1 MNWAYALLELAPDAD
16 ERTVKRAYAK
26 RLRITRPDDDPE
38 AFQQLHEAYKSALEW
53 AQYRVQWEEEEAAQ
67 HDPTQSQAPLAD
79 AADEPDARFASANLM
94 PGTEF
99 SSSEST
105 AFGELHDPV
114 QLTGSNFP
122 ALREVSTEADPGPHV
137 LTVAP
142 ATTDNPSANPQLPV
156 IPAVAAFS
164 ELRDPVQL
172 TGSDTQ
178 TLPEISTHAE
188 PAPGPSAGTPATGVD
203 STVAGVQ
210 MPDLPII
217 APLLDTDAMIQLI
230 LGQAFLTEAGRF
242 EAWLQN
248 RPELWSLLE
257 KPRVGVLLAMH
268 LFNHDAPIR
277 NESFDVLIRFFRW
290 DEVDN
295 GVDPVRIQQ
304 CRQRL
309 HRNWMLQPAG
319 ASDLARHLRGYGRH
333 VTAAD
338 AKRELQRLT
347 RPWQPWQALWSAV
360 PPWRTV
366 QVNRLLERLGVAGD
380 GNVPAPL
387 QPAQVA
393 FWSSL
398 SDYSKPAGPRMQ
410 LALLQGLLLGVGFLL
425 LVLLGWALLGLRAPA
440 DSNMARLPG
449 ALRAGAYGGGILLAA
464 RALIPCWLEMMRWI
478 SADEHPRPGYAVLHR
493 WLIPILGVSSV
504 LLIHLAHAR
513 LAGSVLAWLTL
524 MLAAW
529 RHWRRG
535 RHVYRW
541 KMPLTIWF
549 LAIVLMGGITVK
561 LLMFLLAFG
570 ELVAGLALVFWLR
583 DSWLRLW
590 RRGSRNN
597 ATAMH

>member
-16 ERTVKRAYAK
+16 ERSVKRAYAK

-53 AQYRVQWEEEEAAQ
+53 AQYRVQWEQEDERGDLPQSEPPVV
-67 HDPTQSQAPLAD
+67 DPT
-79 AADEPDARFASANLM
+79 DEHDARFASTEVI
-94 PGTEF
+94 PGVEL

-105 AFGELHDPV
+105 ALGGLHDPV
-114 QLTGSNFP
+114 QLVGS
-122 ALREVSTEADPGPHV
+122 H
-137 LTVAP
+137 
-142 ATTDNPSANPQLPV
+142 
-156 IPAVAAFS
+156 
-164 ELRDPVQL
+164 
-172 TGSDTQ
+172 TQ
-178 TLPEISTHAE
+178 TLPEVRADAE
-188 PAPGPSAGTPATGVD
+188 PVSAPSAGTPELVAD
-203 STVAGVQ
+203 SRVAGLRF
-210 MPDLPII
+210 PELPTI

-230 LGQAFLTEAGRF
+230 LGQALLTEPARF

-248 RPELWSLLE
+248 RPELWSLQE
-257 KPRVGVLLAMH
+257 KPRVGVWLATY

-319 ASDLARHLRGYGRH
+319 ASDLARHLRGYGRQF
-333 VTAAD
+333 TAAD

-347 RPWQPWQALWSAV
+347 RPWQPWQALWSAA

-398 SDYSKPAGPRMQ
+398 SDYSKPSGPRMQ
-410 LALLQGLLLGVGFLL
+410 LALLQGLLLGLGFLL
-425 LVLLGWALLGLRAPA
+425 LVLLGWALLGLFTPA
-440 DSNMARLPG
+440 DNNMARLPA
-449 ALRAGAYGGGILLAA
+449 ALRAGVRGGGILLMV
-464 RALIPCWLEMMRWI
+464 RALIPCWLETMRWI
-478 SADEHPRPGYAVLHR
+478 SADEHPRPSYAVLHR
-493 WLIPILGVSSV
+493 WLIPVLGVSSV

-513 LAGSVLAWLTL
+513 LAGSILAWLTL

-535 RHVYRW
+535 RHVFRW
-541 KMPLTIWF
+541 KMPLTVWF
-549 LAIVLMGGITVK
+549 LTIVLLGGITIK

-570 ELVAGLALVFWLR
+570 ELVAGLALVFWVR

-590 RRGSRNN
+590 RRDPVNS
-597 ATAMH
+597 ATATH

>member
-1 MNWAYALLELAPDAD
+1 MNWAYALLELEPDAD
-16 ERTVKRAYAK
+16 ERSVKRAYAK

-53 AQYRVQWEEEEAAQ
+53 AQYRVQWEEEAAEQ
-67 HDPTQSQAPLAD
+67 VDLAQSEAPLID
-79 AADEPDARFASANLM
+79 ATSEHDAQFASATLT
-94 PGTEF
+94 PSIQF

-105 AFGELHDPV
+105 TFCELHDPV
-114 QLTGSNFP
+114 QLTAGDLGDDSPAPPNGSAAADPIPNPSTTQPVATHRAAADLQLPIFP
-122 ALREVSTEADPGPHV
+122 AGTPLD
-137 LTVAP
+137 
-142 ATTDNPSANPQLPV
+142 
-156 IPAVAAFS
+156 

-172 TGSDTQ
+172 TGVDTQ
-178 TLPEISTHAE
+178 AVPEVSTDAD
-188 PAPGPSAGTPATGVD
+188 PSAGAPSTTVD
-203 STVAGVQ
+203 SAGAGFQ
-210 MPDLPII
+210 MPELPVIS
-217 APLLDTDAMIQLI
+217 PLLDTDAMIQLI
-230 LGQAFLTEAGRF
+230 LGQALLTEPARF

-248 RPELWSLLE
+248 RPELWSLQE
-257 KPRVGVLLAMH
+257 KPRVGVLLALH
-268 LFNHDAPIR
+268 LLNRNEPMR

-295 GVDPVRIQQ
+295 GVDPLHIQQ

-338 AKRELQRLT
+338 ANRELQRLT
-347 RPWQPWQALWSAV
+347 RPWQPWQALWSAA

-398 SDYSKPAGPRMQ
+398 SDYSKPSGPRMQ
-410 LALLQGLLLGVGFLL
+410 LALLQGLLLGLGFLL
-425 LVLLGWALLGLRAPA
+425 LVLLGWALLGLFTPA
-440 DSNMARLPG
+440 DNNMARLPA
-449 ALRAGAYGGGILLAA
+449 ALRAGVRGGAILLVV
-464 RALIPCWLEMMRWI
+464 RALIPCLLETMRWI
-478 SADEHPRPGYAVLHR
+478 SADEHPRPAYAVLHR
-493 WLIPILGVSSV
+493 WLIPVLGVSSV

-549 LAIVLMGGITVK
+549 LAIVLMGGITVQ
-561 LLMFLLAFG
+561 LLMFLLTFG
-570 ELVAGLALVFWLR
+570 EVVAGLALVFWLR

-590 RRGSRNN
+590 RRGSRSN

>member
-1 MNWAYALLELAPDAD
+1 MNWAYALLELEPDAD
-16 ERTVKRAYAK
+16 ERSVKRAYAK

-53 AQYRVQWEEEEAAQ
+53 AQYRVQWEE
-67 HDPTQSQAPLAD
+67 D
-79 AADEPDARFASANLM
+79 AAEQVDLAQSEAPPIDATSAHEAHFASATLT
-94 PGTEF
+94 PSF
-99 SSSEST
+99 QSSSSEST
-105 AFGELHDPV
+105 AFCELHDPV
-114 QLTGSNFP
+114 QLTGGDLGSGSPAPLNGSAAVDPIPHPTAEPVATHRAAADLQLPTFP
-122 ALREVSTEADPGPHV
+122 AGTPLD
-137 LTVAP
+137 
-142 ATTDNPSANPQLPV
+142 
-156 IPAVAAFS
+156 

-172 TGSDTQ
+172 TGVDTQ
-178 TLPEISTHAE
+178 AAPEVSTDAD
-188 PAPGPSAGTPATGVD
+188 PSAGAPSTAVD
-203 STVAGVQ
+203 NAGAGFQ
-210 MPDLPII
+210 IPELPVI

-230 LGQAFLTEAGRF
+230 LGQALLTEPARF

-248 RPELWSLLE
+248 RPELWSLQE
-257 KPRVGVLLAMH
+257 KPRVGVLLAVH
-268 LFNHDAPIR
+268 LLNRDEPMR

-295 GVDPVRIQQ
+295 GVDPVHIQQ

-319 ASDLARHLRGYGRH
+319 AGDLARHLRGYGRQ

-347 RPWQPWQALWSAV
+347 RLWQPWQALWSAV

-366 QVNRLLERLGVAGD
+366 QVNRLLERLGVARD
-380 GNVPAPL
+380 GNIPAPL

-398 SDYSKPAGPRMQ
+398 SDYSKSSSARMQ
-410 LALLQGLLLGVGFLL
+410 LALLQGFLLGLGFLL
-425 LVLLGWALLGLRAPA
+425 LVLLGWALLGLFTPA
-440 DSNMARLPG
+440 DNNMARLPG
-449 ALRAGAYGGGILLAA
+449 AVRVGAYGGCVLLAV
-464 RALIPCWLEMMRWI
+464 RALFPCWRETMYWI
-478 SADEHPRPGYAVLHR
+478 SADEYPRPGYAVLHR
-493 WLIPILGVSSV
+493 WLIPVLGVSSV

-513 LAGSVLAWLTL
+513 LAGSILAWLTL

-535 RHVYRW
+535 RHVFRW
-541 KMPLTIWF
+541 KMPLTVWF
-549 LAIVLMGGITVK
+549 LAIVLLGGMTIK

-590 RRGSRNN
+590 RRSPGSN